1 MIPENWA
8 EKPPHPH
15 PPKDEGKIF
24 DFRSL
29 VFVACVTQV
38 EYPRSP
44 YYKSILRFLL
54 SEYLLWV
61 TNFVNFSKY
70 SHILNYR
77 TQDHSAYGR
86 SIGSPTTIHTN
97 IPAITVTLLA
107 KEL

>member
-1 MIPENWA
+1 MRESF
-8 EKPPHPH
+8 H
-15 PPKDEGKIF
+15 
-24 DFRSL
+24 FRSL
-29 VFVACVTQV
+29 VFVAHVTQA

-77 TQDHSAYGR
+77 TQDDGAYG
-86 SIGSPTTIHTN
+86 SPIGSTTRIYTN

-107 KEL
+107 TEL